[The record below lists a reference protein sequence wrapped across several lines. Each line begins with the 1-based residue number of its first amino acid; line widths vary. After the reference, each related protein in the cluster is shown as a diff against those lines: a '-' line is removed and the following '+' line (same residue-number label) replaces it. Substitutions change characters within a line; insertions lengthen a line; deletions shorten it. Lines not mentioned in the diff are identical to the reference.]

1 MSNLVPV
8 NAQLPAYLSDR
19 VGTSSALGSDLLA
32 GLGTGGGGAKFKRIS
47 IRGNRFR
54 IREGSNEQVLPD
66 ATLRTV
72 IVGASPNT
80 TKSYYKGAYNPKAA
94 DVDKK
99 PDCYS
104 NDGVRPAKDAQ
115 DPQSQTCG
123 NCPHNV
129 WGSKMSEGGGK
140 MKACADQKRL
150 AVISADATGDDPEV
164 YLFQVTPAALTGFR
178 EYAESLAQRGYSPEI
193 VVTEIYFDT
202 KESYPK
208 AQFKFAG
215 FIKEDQK
222 EMIDALVD
230 SDLVNEITGK
240 KNETAKVVDE
250 TPKATYVPPKVEV
263 EDAVYE
269 DVTPVQVSKP
279 TKGFGT
285 ATPAEPVQVVHS
297 SALNDDIK
305 AMLADLQEDDGE

>member
-1 MSNLVPV
+1 MSALVPI

-19 VGTSSALGSDLLA
+19 AGTPSSLGSDLVA
-32 GLGTGGGGAKFKRIS
+32 GLGTGGGGPKFKRIS
-47 IRGNRFR
+47 IRGGRFR
-54 IREGSNEQVLPD
+54 IREGSNETVLPD
-66 ATLRTV
+66 TTLRAI

-94 DVDKK
+94 DNEKK

-104 NDGVRPAKDAQ
+104 NDGIRPAKDAE

-150 AVISADATGDDPEV
+150 AIVSADATGDDPEV
-164 YLFQVTPAALTGFR
+164 YLFQVTPAALTEFR
-178 EYAESLAQRGYSPEI
+178 QYGELLNSKGYPPEI
-193 VVTEIYFDT
+193 VVTEISFDT

-208 AQFKFAG
+208 AKFKFGG
-215 FIKEDQK
+215 FISQDQK
-222 EMIDALVD
+222 DMVDNLVD
-230 SDLVNEITGK
+230 SDLVNEIVGK
-240 KNETAKVVDE
+240 KVETATVVDE
-250 TPKATYVPPKVEV
+250 PKVEYTPPKVEV
-263 EDAVYE
+263 EDAVFE
-269 DVTPVQVSKP
+269 EPAPAPKP
-279 TKGFGT
+279 TKGFGG
-285 ATPAEPVQVVHS
+285 TPVQAEPVQVVKS

-305 AMLADLQEDDGE
+305 AMLASMKEDDSE